1 LEGQL
6 NLSKYVKV
14 VEVLVGASY
23 RLYNLNSH
31 GTIFADTTGKIGISE
46 YGGYVQLQKSLLKDV
61 LKLTASGRYDKNENF
76 EGRFTPRITA
86 SVKVAKDNN
95 VRLSYQQAYRFPTNQ
110 DQYINL
116 KTPGSILIGGLPSF
130 ATFYNFSGLPVY
142 TAESVDLYRQSIGT
156 GTPDPGLLKQQPFVP
171 IKPETMESFE
181 LGYRGVITKK
191 LLIDAYIYKS
201 KYKDFIGR
209 LAVARGQNNDP
220 ADEPVELASP
230 FTSVNF
236 SFATNSTTPIKADGW
251 GIGAEYRIGS
261 KGYRLMGNVYSD
273 ELRDV
278 PAGFVTFFNTPKW
291 RYNIGLSNPDA
302 YKGFGFNIIYK
313 WQDKVQWE
321 GTFGTGEIPSFG
333 TVDAQVSYQLGKS
346 KNLLKLGGTNIFNNY
361 YRNAFGNPFV
371 GGLYYISFA
380 YNVF

>member
-1 LEGQL
+1 
-6 NLSKYVKV
+6 
-14 VEVLVGASY
+14 
-23 RLYNLNSH
+23 
-31 GTIFADTTGKIGISE
+31 
-46 YGGYVQLQKSLLKDV
+46 
-61 LKLTASGRYDKNENF
+61 
-76 EGRFTPRITA
+76 
-86 SVKVAKDNN
+86 
-95 VRLSYQQAYRFPTNQ
+95 
-110 DQYINL
+110 
-116 KTPGSILIGGLPSF
+116 
-130 ATFYNFSGLPVY
+130 
-142 TAESVDLYRQSIGT
+142 
-156 GTPDPGLLKQQPFVP
+156 
-171 IKPETMESFE
+171 MESFE

-191 LLIDAYIYKS
+191 LLVDAYIYKS